1 MITQWTDN
9 GSYSSV
15 PSAAIS
21 IVANRVGMLDS
32 YIMFCT
38 GENEYT
44 ALIKPIVGNPFK
56 VVVSRVNS
64 GNYNYVW
71 SVSETEVADTN
82 YSVGNEYYC
91 YSNIRLGQ
99 HYAIDYSGLL
109 TAVICIVATYAFFSR
124 LIGSKFFRRR

>member
-1 MITQWTDN
+1 MISQWKDN
-9 GSYSSV
+9 GNYYSV

-38 GENEYT
+38 AENEYT
-44 ALIKPIVGNPFK
+44 ALINPIVGKPFK

-64 GNYNYVW
+64 GSYNYVW
-71 SVSETEVADTN
+71 RVSESEVADTE
-82 YSVGNEYYC
+82 YSVSNEYYC

-109 TAVICIVATYAFFSR
+109 TAVICICATYAFFSR

>member
-1 MITQWTDN
+1 MITQWSDN
-9 GSYSSV
+9 GSYYTV

-38 GENEYT
+38 GDDEYT
-44 ALIKPIVGNPFK
+44 ALINPIVGNPFK
-56 VVVSRVNS
+56 VVVSRGNS
-64 GNYNYVW
+64 GNYDRVW
-71 SVSETEVADTN
+71 CVSETEVSDTK
-82 YSVGNEYYC
+82 YTVSNEYYC

-99 HYAIDYSGLL
+99 HYSIDYSGLL
-109 TAVICIVATYAFFSR
+109 TAVICICATYAFFSR

>member
-1 MITQWTDN
+1 MITQWSDN
-9 GSYSSV
+9 GSYFSV

-38 GENEYT
+38 DENEYT
-44 ALIKPIVGNPFK
+44 ALISPVVGKPFK
-56 VVVSRVNS
+56 VVVSRGNS
-64 GNYNYVW
+64 GNYNSVW
-71 SVSETEVADTN
+71 RVSETEVTDTN
-82 YSVGNEYYC
+82 YTVSNEYYC

-99 HYAIDYSGLL
+99 HYSIDYSGLL
-109 TAVICIVATYAFFSR
+109 TAVICICATYAFFSR

>member
-44 ALIKPIVGNPFK
+44 ALINPIVGNPFK
-56 VVVSRVNS
+56 VVVSRGNS
-64 GNYNYVW
+64 ANYNYVW
-71 SVSETEVADTN
+71 SVSETEVSDTN
-82 YSVGNEYYC
+82 YSVSNEYYC

-109 TAVICIVATYAFFSR
+109 TAVICIFATYAFFSR

>member
-1 MITQWTDN
+1 MITQWNDN
-9 GSYSSV
+9 GSYYSV

-21 IVANRVGMLDS
+21 IVANRIGMLDS

-38 GENEYT
+38 AKNEYT
-44 ALIKPIVGNPFK
+44 ALINPIVGNPFK
-56 VVVSRVNS
+56 VVVSRGDS
-64 GNYNYVW
+64 GYYDNVW
-71 SVSETEVADTN
+71 RVSETEVSDTE
-82 YSVGNEYYC
+82 YTVSNEYYC

-109 TAVICIVATYAFFSR
+109 TAVICICATYAFFSR

>member
-15 PSAAIS
+15 PNAAIS

-38 GENEYT
+38 AENEYT
-44 ALIKPIVGNPFK
+44 ALINPIVGKPFE

-71 SVSETEVADTN
+71 CVHEKETADTS
-82 YSVGNEYYC
+82 YTLSNEYYC

-99 HYAIDYSGLL
+99 HYSIDYSGLL
-109 TAVICIVATYAFFSR
+109 TAVICIFATYAFFSR

>member
-9 GSYSSV
+9 GSFSTV
-15 PSAAIS
+15 PNAAIS

-44 ALIKPIVGNPFK
+44 ALINPIVGKPFK
-56 VVVSRVNS
+56 VVVSRGNS

-71 SVSETEVADTN
+71 RVSETEVSDTN
-82 YSVGNEYYC
+82 YNLSNEYYC

-99 HYAIDYSGLL
+99 HYPIDYSGLL
-109 TAVICIVATYAFFSR
+109 TAVICICATYAFFSR
-124 LIGSKFFRRR
+124 LIGTKFFRRR

>member
-9 GSYSSV
+9 GSYFSV
-15 PSAAIS
+15 PAAAIS

-44 ALIKPIVGNPFK
+44 ALINPIVGNPFK
-56 VVVSRVNS
+56 VVVSRGNS
-64 GNYNYVW
+64 SNYNYVW
-71 SVSETEVADTN
+71 NVSETEVSDTN
-82 YSVGNEYYC
+82 YSVSNEYYC

-99 HYAIDYSGLL
+99 HYSIDYSGLL
-109 TAVICIVATYAFFSR
+109 TAVICICATYAFFSR

>member
-1 MITQWTDN
+1 MITQWTDS
-9 GSYSSV
+9 GSYAAV

-38 GENEYT
+38 DKDEYT
-44 ALIKPIVGNPFK
+44 ALINPIVGKPFK
-56 VVVSRVNS
+56 VVVSRGNS
-64 GNYNYVW
+64 GSYNYVW
-71 SVSETEVADTN
+71 RVSETEVADTDF
-82 YSVGNEYYC
+82 SVSNEYYC

-109 TAVICIVATYAFFSR
+109 TAVICICATYAFFSR
-124 LIGSKFFRRR
+124 LIGTKFFRRR

>member
-9 GSYSSV
+9 GTYFSV

-44 ALIKPIVGNPFK
+44 ALISPIVGKPFK
-56 VVVSRVNS
+56 VVVSRGNS
-64 GNYNYVW
+64 GSYNYVW
-71 SVSETEVADTN
+71 RVSETEVSDTE
-82 YSVGNEYYC
+82 YSVSNEYYC

-99 HYAIDYSGLL
+99 HYSVDYSGLL
-109 TAVICIVATYAFFSR
+109 TAVICICATYAFFAR

>member
-9 GSYSSV
+9 GSYFMV

-38 GENEYT
+38 AENEYT
-44 ALIKPIVGNPFK
+44 ALINPIVGKSFK
-56 VVVSRVNS
+56 VVVSRGDS

-71 SVSETEVADTN
+71 RVSETETGDTN
-82 YSVGNEYYC
+82 YTVSNDYYC

-99 HYAIDYSGLL
+99 HYPIDYSGLL
-109 TAVICIVATYAFFSR
+109 TAVVCIFATYAFFSR
-124 LIGSKFFRRR
+124 LIGAKFFRRR

>member
-9 GSYSSV
+9 GSYSTV

-38 GENEYT
+38 GEYEYT
-44 ALIKPIVGNPFK
+44 ALINPIVGKPFK
-56 VVVSRVNS
+56 VVISRGTS
-64 GNYNYVW
+64 GNYNYEW
-71 SVSETEVADTN
+71 TVSEAEIADTS
-82 YSVGNEYYC
+82 YSISNEYYC

-99 HYAIDYSGLL
+99 HIDIDYSGLL
-109 TAVICIVATYAFFSR
+109 TAVICICATYAFFSR
-124 LIGSKFFRRR
+124 LIGTKFFRRR

>member
-1 MITQWTDN
+1 MITQWSYN
-9 GSYSSV
+9 GKYYTV

-38 GENEYT
+38 GDDEYT
-44 ALIKPIVGNPFK
+44 ALINPIVGKPFK
-56 VVVSRVNS
+56 VVVSRGNS
-64 GNYNYVW
+64 GNYDNVW
-71 SVSETEVADTN
+71 RVSETEVSDTK
-82 YSVGNEYYC
+82 YTVSNEYYC

-99 HYAIDYSGLL
+99 HYPIDYSGLL
-109 TAVICIVATYAFFSR
+109 TAVICICATYAFFSR

>member
-1 MITQWTDN
+1 MITQWSDN
-9 GSYSSV
+9 GSYFSV

-21 IVANRVGMLDS
+21 VVANRVGMLDS

-44 ALIKPIVGNPFK
+44 ALINPIVGKPFK
-56 VVVSRVNS
+56 VVVSRFNS

-71 SVSETEVADTN
+71 LVSETEVPDTN
-82 YSVGNEYYC
+82 YTVSNEYYC

-99 HYAIDYSGLL
+99 HYSIDYSGLL
-109 TAVICIVATYAFFSR
+109 TAVICICATYAFFSR
-124 LIGSKFFRRR
+124 LIGPKFFRRR

>member
-1 MITQWTDN
+1 MIVQWTNN
-9 GSYSSV
+9 GSYSTV

-44 ALIKPIVGNPFK
+44 ALINPIIGKPFK
-56 VVVSRVNS
+56 LVVFRNS

-71 SVSETEVADTN
+71 SVSETETDDIDYTI
-82 YSVGNEYYC
+82 SNEYYC
-91 YSNIRLGQ
+91 YSNIRVGQ
-99 HYAIDYSGLL
+99 HYPIEYSGLL
-109 TAVICIVATYAFFSR
+109 TAVICICATYAFFSR
-124 LIGSKFFRRR
+124 LIGTKFFRRR

>member
-9 GSYSSV
+9 GSFSTV
-15 PSAAIS
+15 PDAAIS

-44 ALIKPIVGNPFK
+44 ALINPIVGKPFK
-56 VVVSRVNS
+56 VVVSRGNS

-71 SVSETEVADTN
+71 SVFETETADTD
-82 YSVGNEYYC
+82 YTLRNEYYC
-91 YSNIRLGQ
+91 YSNIRVGQ
-99 HYAIDYSGLL
+99 HYPIDYSGLL
-109 TAVICIVATYAFFSR
+109 TAVICIFATYAFFSR

>member
-1 MITQWTDN
+1 MIIQWSDN
-9 GSYSSV
+9 GSYFSV

-44 ALIKPIVGNPFK
+44 ALISPIVGKPFK

-64 GNYNYVW
+64 GNHNYVW
-71 SVSETEVADTN
+71 RVTETEVSDTN
-82 YSVGNEYYC
+82 YSVSNEYYC

-99 HYAIDYSGLL
+99 HYSIDYSGLL
-109 TAVICIVATYAFFSR
+109 TAVICICATYAFFSR

>member
-21 IVANRVGMLDS
+21 IVANRIGMLDS

-38 GENEYT
+38 GDNEYT
-44 ALIKPIVGNPFK
+44 ALINPIVGNPFK
-56 VVVSRVNS
+56 VVVSRGNS
-64 GNYNYVW
+64 GSYNHVW
-71 SVSETEVADTN
+71 RVSEKEVSDTEYSVS
-82 YSVGNEYYC
+82 NEYYC

-109 TAVICIVATYAFFSR
+109 TAVICICVTYAFFSR

>member
-15 PSAAIS
+15 PNAAVS

-38 GENEYT
+38 GENEYS
-44 ALIKPIVGNPFK
+44 ALINPIIGNPFK
-56 VVVSRVNS
+56 VVVTRGSG
-64 GNYNYVW
+64 GNYNNVW
-71 SVSETEVADTN
+71 RVSETEVTDTN
-82 YSVGNEYYC
+82 YSLSNEYYC

-99 HYAIDYSGLL
+99 HFVIDYSGLL
-109 TAVICIVATYAFFSR
+109 TAVVCICATYAFFSR

>member
-1 MITQWTDN
+1 MIKQWSDN
-9 GSYSSV
+9 GSYFSV

-21 IVANRVGMLDS
+21 IVVNRVGMLDS

-38 GENEYT
+38 AENEYT
-44 ALIKPIVGNPFK
+44 ALINPIVGKPFK
-56 VVVSRVNS
+56 VVISRVNS

-71 SVSETEVADTN
+71 RVSETETADTN
-82 YSVGNEYYC
+82 YTLSNEYYC
-91 YSNIRLGQ
+91 YSNIRVGQ

-109 TAVICIVATYAFFSR
+109 TAVICICATYAFFSR

>member
-1 MITQWTDN
+1 MITQYTDN
-9 GSYSSV
+9 GSYFSV

-38 GENEYT
+38 SENEYT
-44 ALIKPIVGNPFK
+44 ALINPVVGNPFK
-56 VVVSRVNS
+56 VVVSRDNS

-71 SVSETEVADTN
+71 RVSETETADTN
-82 YSVGNEYYC
+82 YSLSNEYYC
-91 YSNIRLGQ
+91 YSNIRVGQ

-109 TAVICIVATYAFFSR
+109 TAVICICATYAFFSR

>member
-1 MITQWTDN
+1 MITQWSDN

-38 GENEYT
+38 DENEYT
-44 ALIKPIVGNPFK
+44 ALISPVVGNPFK

-64 GNYNYVW
+64 GNYSTVW
-71 SVSETEVADTN
+71 RVSEAEVTDTN
-82 YSVGNEYYC
+82 FTVSNEYYC

-99 HYAIDYSGLL
+99 HYSIDYSGLL
-109 TAVICIVATYAFFSR
+109 TAVICIFATYAFFSR
-124 LIGSKFFRRR
+124 LIGTKFFRRR

>member
-38 GENEYT
+38 AENEYT
-44 ALIKPIVGNPFK
+44 ALINPIVGKPFK
-56 VVVSRVNS
+56 VVVSRGNS
-64 GNYNYVW
+64 GNYNHVW
-71 SVSETEVADTN
+71 RVSETETADTDYTLSN
-82 YSVGNEYYC
+82 DYYC
-91 YSNIRLGQ
+91 YSNIRVGQ
-99 HYAIDYSGLL
+99 NYPIDYSGLL
-109 TAVICIVATYAFFSR
+109 TAVVCIFATYAFFSR
-124 LIGSKFFRRR
+124 LIGTKFFRRR